1 MVEYP
6 ASGDARRSMEL
17 LWGQRAAGS
26 RGPKQRLSVERI
38 TTAAVG
44 LADVDGVDKVSMRRV
59 ADSLGSSAMSLYTY
73 VPGKAELL
81 DLMVDSVLA
90 PDLSV
95 QQTFEASEF
104 RRALTPEIAAQMT
117 ALMVANV
124 RDGAASGATIDDV
137 DVAGK
142 TGTAEH
148 GPGDPYT
155 LWFTGFAPADDPRV
169 AVAVMV
175 QDGGGLGQSGT
186 SDGIASPIAK
196 RVIEAVLSR

>member
-1 MVEYP
+1 MNP
-6 ASGDARRSMEL
+6 
-17 LWGQRAAGS
+17 Q
-26 RGPKQRLSVERI
+26 
-38 TTAAVG
+38 
-44 LADVDGVDKVSMRRV
+44 
-59 ADSLGSSAMSLYTY
+59 
-73 VPGKAELL
+73 
-81 DLMVDSVLA
+81 MVDSVLA

-95 QQTFEASEF
+95 QQQFDSSEF
-104 RRALTPEIAAQMT
+104 RRALTPEVASQMT

-175 QDGGGLGQSGT
+175 QNGGGLGQSGT